1 MGIWQVFD
9 ENHVCGEGLLFQLTC
24 QTTSAKI
31 LMWGDLETVLTY
43 SQIAKV
49 WDSLLFHSF

>member
-1 MGIWQVFD
+1 MGIWEVFD
-9 ENHVCGEGLLFQLTC
+9 ENNVCGEGLLFQLTC